1 MNKNCS
7 NNSLNIFIPS
17 NENPWEEKK
26 ILYLFRRMEFGVD
39 KNNLSNFLSYS
50 PQNLIDKII
59 DDALNLEISPDPG
72 WANWTASDFN
82 ESGRNRGAFFRDH
95 QKIVF
100 RDLLKN
106 GFRDRLTLFWSN
118 HFVTEYYMYNNPA
131 YAFRYY
137 NNIQKNPY

>member
-26 ILYLFRRMEFGVD
+26 ILYLFRRMEFGID

-106 GFRDRLTLFWSN
+106 GFRDR
-118 HFVTEYYMYNNPA
+118 
-131 YAFRYY
+131 
-137 NNIQKNPY
+137 